1 MKRFLRVVSDKLQIG
16 VRNADGEVIGQGAMV
31 TFSEDARVEINL
43 QASRLPRAFSAAVD
57 ALGRP
62 VTGGRTKTALGL
74 ALADKE
80 VANRSAGF
88 RDDDPDVKRMLM
100 VITDGEQTPGKDN
113 VPLDQAMQPFFARDM
128 EVFAVGV
135 GLDEPK
141 AIGEINDMVEVPE
154 NAIFPASY
162 TQLIDEVD
170 DFVARFCPG
179 IFIVLYSE

>member
-16 VRNADGEVIGQGAMV
+16 VRNADGEVIGQGAIV
-31 TFSEDARVEINL
+31 TFSEDPKVEITL
-43 QASRLPRAFSAAVD
+43 QGSRSDREFSSAVD
-57 ALGRP
+57 GLGTP

-80 VANRSAGF
+80 VAQRSAGL
-88 RDDDPDVKRMLM
+88 RDNDPNVKKMLM
-100 VITDGEQTPGKDN
+100 VITDGEQTPGRDH
-113 VPLDQAMQPFFARDM
+113 VPLNTSMQPFFERDM

-141 AIGEINDMVEVPE
+141 AIKEINDMVEVPG

-162 TQLIDEVD
+162 TQLIEEVD

-179 IFIVLYSE
+179 IVIVLYSE